1 MSTPTSSC
9 CGVCNLPDGTAYV
22 TADHTFG
29 VVGHDYNI
37 NLQRPLEHASM
48 DALYAMQDAIRRE
61 SAHR

>member
-22 TADHTFG
+22 TAGHTFG
-29 VVGHDYNI
+29 VVGHPS
-37 NLQRPLEHASM
+37 LLGRPLEGASM